1 MAELATSAQ
10 GNSLSLPFMDGL
22 GRLGILKQI
31 GLLVGLAASVALGVA
46 VVLWTRDTPYQTLV
60 TQPDAQAAAQIGSL
74 LEQSHI
80 DYRIDPD
87 SGVIMVDGRRLE
99 EAKLK
104 LASSG
109 LAPHPNPGYELLDNE
124 PFGSSQFMETAR
136 YYRSVEGELAR
147 TISAMAGIREARV
160 HLAIPKHS
168 VFVGDDSHP
177 SASVFVS
184 QLGLSPL
191 DRSQVAAIVHLVAAS
206 VPNMRPQ
213 DVALVDQSGHLL
225 SSDDNDPGALLSE
238 HQLQYQKGV
247 ETDLR
252 RRIQEMLTPILGP
265 GGFHV
270 EVSADLDF
278 NKVEQTAENFNPDL
292 PALRSEQTVSE
303 MQNAGSGAVGVPGA
317 LSNQPPNGGS
327 APATTNAA
335 SLPKTGPG
343 AAGFGNTGGGA
354 ASAST
359 TTSSPGSQRQESTK
373 NFELDH
379 MVSHVQQQVGAI
391 KRLSVAVV
399 VDNMFTTV
407 KTSKGVKTQRVPLNA
422 QQLQRLTTL
431 IRDSVGYDVTRGDQ
445 VSVVNQPFVDMSALE
460 ATSVQESS
468 PWWKQTWF
476 LTLLRQVLGGLF
488 ILVLVLAVLRP
499 IMRNLSQKSAVEVAE
514 EEAALHELGLD
525 GGSGG
530 GVGEGGRVTLSGAA
544 EDLMLPG
551 PHDGFESQLA
561 AVKAMIAEDPG
572 RVAQVVKEWV
582 NKDAS

>member
-1 MAELATSAQ
+1 MADLASPAQ
-10 GNSLSLPFMDGL
+10 ESNLSLPFMEGL

-46 VVLWTRDTPYQTLV
+46 VVLWSRDTPYQTLV

-109 LAPHPNPGYELLDNE
+109 LMPRANPGYELLDNE

-147 TISAMAGIREARV
+147 TIGAMAGIREARV

-168 VFVGDDSHP
+168 VFVGDDSRP
-177 SASVFVS
+177 SASVFIS

-225 SSDDNDPGALLSE
+225 SNDDNDPGALLSE

-247 ETDLR
+247 EADLR
-252 RRIQEMLTPILGP
+252 RRIQAMLTPILGP

-278 NKVEQTAENFNPDL
+278 NKVEQTAENYNPDL

-303 MQNAGSGAVGVPGA
+303 SQNAGSGALGIPGA

-335 SLPKTGPG
+335 SLPKTGPA
-343 AAGFGNTGGGA
+343 AAGAGNAGGVAG
-354 ASAST
+354 ASA
-359 TTSSPGSQRQESTK
+359 TSGSPGSQRQESTK

-379 MVSHVQQQVGAI
+379 TVSHVQQQVGAV

-407 KTSKGVKTQRVPLNA
+407 KTSKGMKTQRVPLNA
-422 QQLQRLTTL
+422 QQLTRLTTL
-431 IRDSVGYDVTRGDQ
+431 IRDSVGYDATRGDQ
-445 VSVVNQPFVDMSALE
+445 VSVVNQPFVDMGALE
-460 ATSVQESS
+460 ATSAQEGS
-468 PWWKQTWF
+468 PWWKQSWF
-476 LTLLRQVLGGLF
+476 LTLLRQILGGLF

-499 IMRNLSQKSAVEVAE
+499 IMRNLSQKSASEAAA
-514 EEAALHELGLD
+514 EEAALHELGVD
-525 GGSGG
+525 GGGG
-530 GVGEGGRVTLSGAA
+530 GIDGEGGRVTLSGAA

-551 PHDGFESQLA
+551 PHEGFESQLA

-582 NKDAS
+582 NTDAS